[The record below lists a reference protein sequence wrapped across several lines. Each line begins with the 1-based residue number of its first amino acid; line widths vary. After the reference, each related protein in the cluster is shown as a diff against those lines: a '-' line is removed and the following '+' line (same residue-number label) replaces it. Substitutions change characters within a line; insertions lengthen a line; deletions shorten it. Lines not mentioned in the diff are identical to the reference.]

1 MSKRESVFENKKLL
15 YEWDW
20 EENQREGFTPQNITM
35 GSIKQIH
42 WVCAKGH
49 KWQAS
54 PNNRSKGNG
63 CPVCAGRKIEPG
75 YNDFATIYP
84 ELVKEWHPT
93 KNEDLTPQSI
103 APRSSRGIWWKCAVC
118 QHEWKASASNRA
130 SGKGCP
136 ICSRKKQG
144 EQKIVGLIEKNGS
157 LADIFP
163 NLLSEWDY
171 EKNEIKPENVTCHSN
186 KRVWWRCSS
195 CGYSWNIEVSHRT
208 DRGSGCPVCANK
220 VVMPWN
226 SLEVLRPDLLEIWNN
241 ERNTSITAGQVT
253 PGSNKKVWWKCK
265 LGHEW
270 MATVTSISNG
280 GSCPICNGRK
290 VQADYNSLA
299 ALNPQ
304 LAKEWHPTKNKTLQP
319 TQVTIGNSTEK
330 VWWLCPSGHEYQA
343 TIYNRNHGTGCPAC
357 QRELKTSF
365 PEQAILFY
373 FRKCTRAM
381 SRYLLNGKTEID
393 IYLPELNV
401 GIEYDGYRYHSGQ
414 EARKKEMRKDKI
426 VNEAGIILF
435 RVKEIKSESEIIP
448 DDRAI
453 YCKYDANYRYISD
466 VMLELM
472 KRIAENTNRILPV
485 VDININRDSS
495 IIYSQYIEGKKQN
508 SLAEKE
514 TELTKEWHPTKNG
527 YLRPNMISFSSA
539 KKVWWLGK
547 CGHEWQASVDNRR
560 HGNGCPICAGFQV
573 LEGYNDLATI
583 FPELAKEWCLER
595 NGDLLPTQ
603 VTRGS
608 RKKVWW
614 ICSEGHEY
622 ESSVSNRVF
631 GRGCPVC
638 GVRRRGELRIKNKIA
653 KEGSL
658 AETNQK
664 LSSEW
669 HPTRNGDLKPE
680 NVTRGSDR
688 KVWWK
693 CERGHEYE
701 ATISNRSYGKGCPI
715 CAGKKIVHGINDL
728 ETMNLQL
735 ASEWNY
741 KRNQEIMPSQVS
753 PNSHKK
759 VWWICD
765 QGHEWEA
772 QIKSRNMGT
781 GCPIC
786 AKTKGY
792 KDKKNNIK

>member
-1 MSKRESVFENKKLL
+1 
-15 YEWDW
+15 
-20 EENQREGFTPQNITM
+20 
-35 GSIKQIH
+35 
-42 WVCAKGH
+42 
-49 KWQAS
+49 
-54 PNNRSKGNG
+54 
-63 CPVCAGRKIEPG
+63 
-75 YNDFATIYP
+75 
-84 ELVKEWHPT
+84 
-93 KNEDLTPQSI
+93 
-103 APRSSRGIWWKCAVC
+103 
-118 QHEWKASASNRA
+118 
-130 SGKGCP
+130 
-136 ICSRKKQG
+136 
-144 EQKIVGLIEKNGS
+144 
-157 LADIFP
+157 
-163 NLLSEWDY
+163 
-171 EKNEIKPENVTCHSN
+171 
-186 KRVWWRCSS
+186 
-195 CGYSWNIEVSHRT
+195 
-208 DRGSGCPVCANK
+208 
-220 VVMPWN
+220 MPWN

-319 TQVTIGNSTEK
+319 TQVTIGNSTEN

-472 KRIAENTNRILPV
+472 ERIAENTNRILPV

-614 ICSEGHEY
+614 VCSEGHEY
-622 ESSVSNRVF
+622 EASVSNRVF
-631 GRGCPVC
+631 GRGCPIC
-638 GVRRRGELRIKNKIA
+638 ALKRRGELRIQNKIA

-658 AETNQK
+658 AEREPTLAK
-664 LSSEW
+664 EW
-669 HPTRNGDLKPE
+669 HPTRNGNLRPE
-680 NVTRGSDR
+680 DVTRGSDK

-715 CAGKKIVHGINDL
+715 CAGKKIVQGINDL
-728 ETMNLQL
+728 ATMNPKL
-735 ASEWNY
+735 ASEWSY
-741 KRNQEIMPSQVS
+741 QSNQELMPV
-753 PNSHKK
+753 
-759 VWWICD
+759 
-765 QGHEWEA
+765 
-772 QIKSRNMGT
+772 
-781 GCPIC
+781 
-786 AKTKGY
+786 
-792 KDKKNNIK
+792 

>member
-1 MSKRESVFENKKLL
+1 
-15 YEWDW
+15 
-20 EENQREGFTPQNITM
+20 
-35 GSIKQIH
+35 
-42 WVCAKGH
+42 
-49 KWQAS
+49 
-54 PNNRSKGNG
+54 
-63 CPVCAGRKIEPG
+63 
-75 YNDFATIYP
+75 
-84 ELVKEWHPT
+84 
-93 KNEDLTPQSI
+93 
-103 APRSSRGIWWKCAVC
+103 
-118 QHEWKASASNRA
+118 
-130 SGKGCP
+130 
-136 ICSRKKQG
+136 
-144 EQKIVGLIEKNGS
+144 
-157 LADIFP
+157 
-163 NLLSEWDY
+163 
-171 EKNEIKPENVTCHSN
+171 
-186 KRVWWRCSS
+186 
-195 CGYSWNIEVSHRT
+195 
-208 DRGSGCPVCANK
+208 
-220 VVMPWN
+220 
-226 SLEVLRPDLLEIWNN
+226 
-241 ERNTSITAGQVT
+241 
-253 PGSNKKVWWKCK
+253 
-265 LGHEW
+265 
-270 MATVTSISNG
+270 
-280 GSCPICNGRK
+280 
-290 VQADYNSLA
+290 
-299 ALNPQ
+299 
-304 LAKEWHPTKNKTLQP
+304 
-319 TQVTIGNSTEK
+319 
-330 VWWLCPSGHEYQA
+330 
-343 TIYNRNHGTGCPAC
+343 
-357 QRELKTSF
+357 
-365 PEQAILFY
+365 
-373 FRKCTRAM
+373 
-381 SRYLLNGKTEID
+381 
-393 IYLPELNV
+393 
-401 GIEYDGYRYHSGQ
+401 
-414 EARKKEMRKDKI
+414 
-426 VNEAGIILF
+426 
-435 RVKEIKSESEIIP
+435 
-448 DDRAI
+448 
-453 YCKYDANYRYISD
+453 
-466 VMLELM
+466 MLELM

-715 CAGKKIVHGINDL
+715 CAGKKIVQGINDL
-728 ETMNLQL
+728 ATMNPKL
-735 ASEWNY
+735 ASEWSY
-741 KRNQEIMPSQVS
+741 QSNQELMPVQVS

-786 AKTKGY
+786 AKIKGY

>member
-42 WVCAKGH
+42 WVCAKEH

-93 KNEDLTPQSI
+93 KN
-103 APRSSRGIWWKCAVC
+103 
-118 QHEWKASASNRA
+118 
-130 SGKGCP
+130 
-136 ICSRKKQG
+136 
-144 EQKIVGLIEKNGS
+144 
-157 LADIFP
+157 
-163 NLLSEWDY
+163 
-171 EKNEIKPENVTCHSN
+171 
-186 KRVWWRCSS
+186 
-195 CGYSWNIEVSHRT
+195 
-208 DRGSGCPVCANK
+208 
-220 VVMPWN
+220 
-226 SLEVLRPDLLEIWNN
+226 
-241 ERNTSITAGQVT
+241 
-253 PGSNKKVWWKCK
+253 
-265 LGHEW
+265 
-270 MATVTSISNG
+270 
-280 GSCPICNGRK
+280 
-290 VQADYNSLA
+290 
-299 ALNPQ
+299 
-304 LAKEWHPTKNKTLQP
+304 KTLQP
-319 TQVTIGNSTEK
+319 TQVTIGNTTEK

-343 TIYNRNHGTGCPAC
+343 TIYHRNHGTGCPAC

>member
-1 MSKRESVFENKKLL
+1 
-15 YEWDW
+15 
-20 EENQREGFTPQNITM
+20 
-35 GSIKQIH
+35 
-42 WVCAKGH
+42 
-49 KWQAS
+49 
-54 PNNRSKGNG
+54 
-63 CPVCAGRKIEPG
+63 
-75 YNDFATIYP
+75 
-84 ELVKEWHPT
+84 
-93 KNEDLTPQSI
+93 
-103 APRSSRGIWWKCAVC
+103 
-118 QHEWKASASNRA
+118 
-130 SGKGCP
+130 
-136 ICSRKKQG
+136 
-144 EQKIVGLIEKNGS
+144 
-157 LADIFP
+157 
-163 NLLSEWDY
+163 
-171 EKNEIKPENVTCHSN
+171 
-186 KRVWWRCSS
+186 
-195 CGYSWNIEVSHRT
+195 
-208 DRGSGCPVCANK
+208 
-220 VVMPWN
+220 
-226 SLEVLRPDLLEIWNN
+226 
-241 ERNTSITAGQVT
+241 
-253 PGSNKKVWWKCK
+253 
-265 LGHEW
+265 
-270 MATVTSISNG
+270 
-280 GSCPICNGRK
+280 
-290 VQADYNSLA
+290 
-299 ALNPQ
+299 
-304 LAKEWHPTKNKTLQP
+304 
-319 TQVTIGNSTEK
+319 
-330 VWWLCPSGHEYQA
+330 
-343 TIYNRNHGTGCPAC
+343 
-357 QRELKTSF
+357 
-365 PEQAILFY
+365 
-373 FRKCTRAM
+373 
-381 SRYLLNGKTEID
+381 
-393 IYLPELNV
+393 
-401 GIEYDGYRYHSGQ
+401 
-414 EARKKEMRKDKI
+414 MRKDKI

-514 TELTKEWHPTKNG
+514 TELIKEWHPTKNG

-715 CAGKKIVHGINDL
+715 CAGKKIVQGINDL
-728 ETMNLQL
+728 ATMNPKL
-735 ASEWNY
+735 ASEWSY
-741 KRNQEIMPSQVS
+741 QSNQELMPVQVS

-786 AKTKGY
+786 AKIKGY

>member
-84 ELVKEWHPT
+84 ELV
-93 KNEDLTPQSI
+93 
-103 APRSSRGIWWKCAVC
+103 
-118 QHEWKASASNRA
+118 
-130 SGKGCP
+130 
-136 ICSRKKQG
+136 
-144 EQKIVGLIEKNGS
+144 
-157 LADIFP
+157 
-163 NLLSEWDY
+163 
-171 EKNEIKPENVTCHSN
+171 
-186 KRVWWRCSS
+186 
-195 CGYSWNIEVSHRT
+195 
-208 DRGSGCPVCANK
+208 
-220 VVMPWN
+220 
-226 SLEVLRPDLLEIWNN
+226 
-241 ERNTSITAGQVT
+241 
-253 PGSNKKVWWKCK
+253 
-265 LGHEW
+265 
-270 MATVTSISNG
+270 
-280 GSCPICNGRK
+280 
-290 VQADYNSLA
+290 
-299 ALNPQ
+299 
-304 LAKEWHPTKNKTLQP
+304 
-319 TQVTIGNSTEK
+319 
-330 VWWLCPSGHEYQA
+330 
-343 TIYNRNHGTGCPAC
+343 
-357 QRELKTSF
+357 
-365 PEQAILFY
+365 
-373 FRKCTRAM
+373 
-381 SRYLLNGKTEID
+381 
-393 IYLPELNV
+393 
-401 GIEYDGYRYHSGQ
+401 
-414 EARKKEMRKDKI
+414 
-426 VNEAGIILF
+426 
-435 RVKEIKSESEIIP
+435 
-448 DDRAI
+448 
-453 YCKYDANYRYISD
+453 
-466 VMLELM
+466 
-472 KRIAENTNRILPV
+472 
-485 VDININRDSS
+485 
-495 IIYSQYIEGKKQN
+495 
-508 SLAEKE
+508 
-514 TELTKEWHPTKNG
+514 KEWHPTKNG

-715 CAGKKIVHGINDL
+715 CAGKKIVQGINDL
-728 ETMNLQL
+728 ATMNPKL

-741 KRNQEIMPSQVS
+741 QRNQELMPVQVS

>member
-1 MSKRESVFENKKLL
+1 
-15 YEWDW
+15 
-20 EENQREGFTPQNITM
+20 
-35 GSIKQIH
+35 
-42 WVCAKGH
+42 
-49 KWQAS
+49 
-54 PNNRSKGNG
+54 
-63 CPVCAGRKIEPG
+63 
-75 YNDFATIYP
+75 
-84 ELVKEWHPT
+84 
-93 KNEDLTPQSI
+93 
-103 APRSSRGIWWKCAVC
+103 
-118 QHEWKASASNRA
+118 
-130 SGKGCP
+130 
-136 ICSRKKQG
+136 
-144 EQKIVGLIEKNGS
+144 
-157 LADIFP
+157 
-163 NLLSEWDY
+163 
-171 EKNEIKPENVTCHSN
+171 
-186 KRVWWRCSS
+186 
-195 CGYSWNIEVSHRT
+195 
-208 DRGSGCPVCANK
+208 
-220 VVMPWN
+220 
-226 SLEVLRPDLLEIWNN
+226 
-241 ERNTSITAGQVT
+241 
-253 PGSNKKVWWKCK
+253 
-265 LGHEW
+265 
-270 MATVTSISNG
+270 
-280 GSCPICNGRK
+280 
-290 VQADYNSLA
+290 
-299 ALNPQ
+299 
-304 LAKEWHPTKNKTLQP
+304 
-319 TQVTIGNSTEK
+319 
-330 VWWLCPSGHEYQA
+330 
-343 TIYNRNHGTGCPAC
+343 
-357 QRELKTSF
+357 
-365 PEQAILFY
+365 
-373 FRKCTRAM
+373 
-381 SRYLLNGKTEID
+381 
-393 IYLPELNV
+393 
-401 GIEYDGYRYHSGQ
+401 
-414 EARKKEMRKDKI
+414 MRKDKI

-514 TELTKEWHPTKNG
+514 TELIKEWHPTKNG

-715 CAGKKIVHGINDL
+715 CAGKKIVQGINDL
-728 ETMNLQL
+728 ATMNPKL
-735 ASEWNY
+735 ASEWSY
-741 KRNQEIMPSQVS
+741 QSNQELMPVQVS

-786 AKTKGY
+786 AKIKGY
-792 KDKKNNIK
+792 K

>member
-1 MSKRESVFENKKLL
+1 
-15 YEWDW
+15 
-20 EENQREGFTPQNITM
+20 
-35 GSIKQIH
+35 
-42 WVCAKGH
+42 
-49 KWQAS
+49 
-54 PNNRSKGNG
+54 
-63 CPVCAGRKIEPG
+63 
-75 YNDFATIYP
+75 
-84 ELVKEWHPT
+84 
-93 KNEDLTPQSI
+93 
-103 APRSSRGIWWKCAVC
+103 
-118 QHEWKASASNRA
+118 
-130 SGKGCP
+130 
-136 ICSRKKQG
+136 
-144 EQKIVGLIEKNGS
+144 
-157 LADIFP
+157 
-163 NLLSEWDY
+163 
-171 EKNEIKPENVTCHSN
+171 
-186 KRVWWRCSS
+186 
-195 CGYSWNIEVSHRT
+195 
-208 DRGSGCPVCANK
+208 
-220 VVMPWN
+220 
-226 SLEVLRPDLLEIWNN
+226 
-241 ERNTSITAGQVT
+241 
-253 PGSNKKVWWKCK
+253 
-265 LGHEW
+265 
-270 MATVTSISNG
+270 
-280 GSCPICNGRK
+280 
-290 VQADYNSLA
+290 
-299 ALNPQ
+299 
-304 LAKEWHPTKNKTLQP
+304 
-319 TQVTIGNSTEK
+319 
-330 VWWLCPSGHEYQA
+330 
-343 TIYNRNHGTGCPAC
+343 
-357 QRELKTSF
+357 
-365 PEQAILFY
+365 
-373 FRKCTRAM
+373 
-381 SRYLLNGKTEID
+381 
-393 IYLPELNV
+393 
-401 GIEYDGYRYHSGQ
+401 
-414 EARKKEMRKDKI
+414 MRKYKI

>member
-118 QHEWKASASNRA
+118 QHEWKTSASNRA
-130 SGKGCP
+130 TGKGCP
-136 ICSRKKQG
+136 VCAKKKQG
-144 EQKIVGLIEKNGS
+144 EEKVAHLIEKEGS
-157 LADIFP
+157 FAERFP
-163 NLLSEWDY
+163 ELLSEWDY
-171 EKNEIKPENVTCHSN
+171 EKNELRPENITGHST
-186 KRVWWRCSS
+186 KRVWWKCSS
-195 CGYSWNIEVSHRT
+195 CGYSWNIPVTYRT
-208 DRGSGCPVCANK
+208 YRGSGCPVCANK

-226 SLEVLRPDLLEIWNN
+226 SLKILRPDLIEFWNDRKNTEI
-241 ERNTSITAGQVT
+241 SPSQIT
-253 PGSNKKVWWKCK
+253 PGSNKRVWWRCAK
-265 LGHEW
+265 GHEW
-270 MATVTSISNG
+270 RAAVNAVSNG
-280 GSCPICNGRK
+280 ERCPVCCNQKIEVG
-290 VQADYNSLA
+290 YNDLA
-299 ALNPQ
+299 TTNPK
-304 LAKEWHPTKNKTLQP
+304 LAKEWHPIKNGELTPKL
-319 TQVTIGNSTEK
+319 ITEGSSKNK
-330 VWWLCPSGHEYQA
+330 VWWTCPSGHEYQA
-343 TIYNRNHGTGCPAC
+343 TVYNRSHGAGYPICK
-357 QRELKTSF
+357 RELKTSF

-373 FRKCTRAM
+373 FKKYMKTVN
-381 SRYLLNGKTEID
+381 RYLLNGKTEID

-401 GIEYDGYRYHSGQ
+401 GIEYDGYHYHSGE
-414 EARKKEMRKDKI
+414 EARKTEERKDKI
-426 VNEAGIILF
+426 IHDAGILLF
-435 RVKEIKSESEIIP
+435 RVKEVKTEEEKILDKQI
-448 DDRAI
+448 I
-453 YCKYDANYRYISD
+453 YCKYASDYKYISD
-466 VMLELM
+466 VVLELVQ
-472 KRIAENTNRILPV
+472 KIAEYTKYYFPAIDV
-485 VDININRDSS
+485 NISRDSS
-495 IIYSQYIEGKKQN
+495 EIYSQYIEGKKQN
-508 SLAEKE
+508 SLSEKE
-514 TELTKEWHPTKNG
+514 PELSKEWHPTKNG
-527 YLRPNMISFSSA
+527 YLKPNMISFSSG

-547 CGHEWQASVDNRR
+547 CGHEWQASADNRR
-560 HGNGCPICAGFQV
+560 HGNGCPICAGYQILV
-573 LEGYNDLATI
+573 GYNDLATI
-583 FPELAKEWCLER
+583 FPKLANEWCLER
-595 NGDLLPTQ
+595 NEGLLPTQ

-614 ICSEGHEY
+614 VCSEGHEY
-622 ESSVSNRVF
+622 EASVSNRVF
-631 GRGCPVC
+631 GRGCPIC
-638 GVRRRGELRIKNKIA
+638 ALKRRGELRIQNKIA

-658 AETNQK
+658 AEREPTLAK
-664 LSSEW
+664 EW
-669 HPTRNGDLKPE
+669 HPTRNGNLRPE
-680 NVTRGSDR
+680 DVTRGSDK

-715 CAGKKIVHGINDL
+715 CAGKKIVQGINDL
-728 ETMNLQL
+728 ATMNPKL
-735 ASEWNY
+735 ASEWSY
-741 KRNQEIMPSQVS
+741 QRNQELMPVQVS

>member
-84 ELVKEWHPT
+84 ELV
-93 KNEDLTPQSI
+93 
-103 APRSSRGIWWKCAVC
+103 
-118 QHEWKASASNRA
+118 
-130 SGKGCP
+130 
-136 ICSRKKQG
+136 
-144 EQKIVGLIEKNGS
+144 
-157 LADIFP
+157 
-163 NLLSEWDY
+163 
-171 EKNEIKPENVTCHSN
+171 
-186 KRVWWRCSS
+186 
-195 CGYSWNIEVSHRT
+195 
-208 DRGSGCPVCANK
+208 
-220 VVMPWN
+220 
-226 SLEVLRPDLLEIWNN
+226 
-241 ERNTSITAGQVT
+241 
-253 PGSNKKVWWKCK
+253 
-265 LGHEW
+265 
-270 MATVTSISNG
+270 
-280 GSCPICNGRK
+280 
-290 VQADYNSLA
+290 
-299 ALNPQ
+299 
-304 LAKEWHPTKNKTLQP
+304 
-319 TQVTIGNSTEK
+319 
-330 VWWLCPSGHEYQA
+330 
-343 TIYNRNHGTGCPAC
+343 
-357 QRELKTSF
+357 
-365 PEQAILFY
+365 
-373 FRKCTRAM
+373 
-381 SRYLLNGKTEID
+381 
-393 IYLPELNV
+393 
-401 GIEYDGYRYHSGQ
+401 
-414 EARKKEMRKDKI
+414 
-426 VNEAGIILF
+426 
-435 RVKEIKSESEIIP
+435 
-448 DDRAI
+448 
-453 YCKYDANYRYISD
+453 
-466 VMLELM
+466 
-472 KRIAENTNRILPV
+472 
-485 VDININRDSS
+485 
-495 IIYSQYIEGKKQN
+495 
-508 SLAEKE
+508 
-514 TELTKEWHPTKNG
+514 KEWHPTKNG

-688 KVWWK
+688 KIWWK